1 LWEEKTVVV
10 HCRGGLG
17 RTGTVTASVLAA
29 LGQDPDEAIALVRR
43 VRSERAVET
52 PAQEKYVR
60 QFAKELL
67 KKNWRPHGRA
77 PREEPTQI
85 ERYRSCLLG
94 LTASNMCE
102 KFELMKLA
110 FSNHP

>member
-1 LWEEKTVVV
+1 
-10 HCRGGLG
+10 
-17 RTGTVTASVLAA
+17 
-29 LGQDPDEAIALVRR
+29 VRR

-67 KKNWRPHGRA
+67 KKNGRPRGRA
-77 PREEPTQI
+77 PREKPTQI

-94 LTASNMCE
+94 LAASNMYE
-102 KFELMKLA
+102 KFDFMKLA
-110 FSNHP
+110 FILAHRRSFS